1 MMTYHILC
9 HRAPAA
15 RVSSA
20 RKTVFWQLAHLFDVI
35 YYVWKGK
42 EVGCEVVQEVVVEAV
57 VDIVAVV
64 AVVMGVEVEVK
75 GVAEV

>member
-1 MMTYHILC
+1 M
-9 HRAPAA
+9 
-15 RVSSA
+15 
-20 RKTVFWQLAHLFDVI
+20 
-35 YYVWKGK
+35 
-42 EVGCEVVQEVVVEAV
+42 QEVVVEAV